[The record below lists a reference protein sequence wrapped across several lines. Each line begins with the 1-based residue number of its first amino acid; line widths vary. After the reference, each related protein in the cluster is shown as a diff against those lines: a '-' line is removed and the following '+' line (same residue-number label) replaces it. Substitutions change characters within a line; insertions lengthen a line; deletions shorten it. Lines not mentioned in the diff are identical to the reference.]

1 MKVILIS
8 IGNFQEYIIEN
19 IKNLL
24 LYNNT
29 DITVITEKP
38 FFYLLKDFTN
48 IELIDCRILDDL
60 NYNNTSN
67 LDKGYRNGFWH
78 LCSLRLFYLYSYI
91 KKYNI
96 INSIHLENDVMLYE
110 NLDKLKPFFKNIV
123 YATFDSYDR
132 VIPGIIYIP
141 NGDAFKPIIENY
153 NNNLNDM
160 QNLAKFNE
168 TVIEPL
174 PIYPIID
181 NINKFNKNYNDFN
194 CIFDAAAMGQYLGG
208 VDKRNQ
214 DGDTRGFINETC
226 VIKYNNY
233 EFKWIKENDLYK
245 PYVIINN
252 KLIQIINLHIHS
264 KELYK
269 FLSDN
274 PIENKY
280 IK

>member
-24 LYNNT
+24 LFNNT

-38 FFYLLKDFTN
+38 FFYLLKEFTN
-48 IELIDCRILDDL
+48 IELIDCRTLDDL
-60 NYNNTSN
+60 NFNNTSN
-67 LDKGYRNGFWH
+67 LDKIFRNSFWH
-78 LCSLRLFYLYSYI
+78 LCSLRLIYLYSYI

-96 INSIHLENDVMLYE
+96 SNSIHLENDVMLYE

-141 NGDAFKPIIENY
+141 NADAFKPIIENY

-269 FLSDN
+269 FLSNN

-280 IK
+280 IR